1 METILIVD
9 DERDMQFMLANIL
22 KEKGYEAITTEDGQS
37 ALKEVK
43 KGTVNLVLLDIRLPG
58 IDGMKVLEKIK
69 DINKDLSVIMLTGY
83 GDIRDSVRT
92 MKLGAI
98 DYLTKPFEAE
108 ELLLSIKKALQTQ
121 YLTREVEGLR
131 KRLREKTAIEEFM
144 GVSSQIKQILKQID
158 IIAPTNMTI
167 ILQGESG
174 TGKELIANMI
184 HQKSPRKDNPFIVI
198 DSGAIPETL
207 LESELF
213 GYEKGAFSGADAQK
227 EGMFEHANG
236 GTLFLDEIANL
247 PMGAQAKLLRAIQE
261 RRIQHL
267 GGKRNIRVNA
277 RIIAATNTNLF
288 ESVKTGK
295 FRDDLFH
302 RLNEFVISLPPLRER
317 KEDIPVLA
325 MHFLNE
331 VNQELNKNIKGFS
344 AEAMKFLLNYHWPGN
359 VRELM
364 NVIKKVVL
372 LADSHYIKPTDL
384 VLLDDTTPF
393 KKINFQQDME
403 KGTPLRK
410 ILKEATEQIEQE
422 AIKQALIKAGGNKTK
437 AAKILKITR
446 TTLYSKIKEFQINKP
461 GPVFA
466 AEPEESVR

>member
-43 KGTVNLVLLDIRLPG
+43 KGTVNLVLLDIKLPG
-58 IDGMKVLEKIK
+58 MDGMKVLEKIN
-69 DINKDLSVIMLTGY
+69 DIDKNLSVIMLTAY
-83 GDIRDSVRT
+83 GDIRDSVKA
-92 MKLGAI
+92 MKLGAV
-98 DYLTKPFEAE
+98 DYLTKPFESE
-108 ELLLSIKKALQTQ
+108 ELVLSIKKALKTQ
-121 YLTREVEGLR
+121 YLTKEVERLR
-131 KRLREKTAIEEFM
+131 KRLQEKTAVEEFM
-144 GVSSQIKQILKQID
+144 GASSQIKQILRQVD
-158 IIAPTNMTI
+158 IIAPTNMTV

-184 HQKSPRKDNPFIVI
+184 HQKSPRKDKPFIVI

-247 PMGAQAKLLRAIQE
+247 PTGAQAKLLRAIQE

-267 GGKRNIRVNA
+267 GGKRNIRVDV

-288 ESVKTGK
+288 KSVRKGK

-317 KEDIPVLA
+317 KEDIPVLT
-325 MHFLNE
+325 MHFLDE

-344 AEAMKFLLNYHWPGN
+344 AEAMKSLLKYHWPGN
-359 VRELM
+359 VRELR
-364 NVIKKVVL
+364 NAIKKAVL
-372 LADSHYIKPTDL
+372 MADSHYIKPTDL
-384 VLLDDTTPF
+384 VFLDDTAPF
-393 KKINFQQDME
+393 KKINFEQDIE
-403 KGTPLRK
+403 KGAPLKK
-410 ILKEATEQIEQE
+410 ILKEATEKIEQE
-422 AIKQALIKAGGNKTK
+422 AIKQALAKAGGNKTK

-446 TTLYSKIKEFQINKP
+446 PTLYSKIKEFRRNKS

-466 AEPEESVR
+466 AKPK